1 MTARHRHRT
10 RGDDQYHLKP
20 HERRQLSEWLRDDIP
35 ALAIQ
40 LGVAITRQARLEQ
53 RLHTSDSAQRL
64 AEMWPY
70 DIDAADVA
78 DDLHDTL
85 TRWVR
90 VLCQLKQLEFLPVG
104 YTHPAGFIG
113 PLREHEHRAPDH
125 ITTSMLARWLD
136 THLNDLAMLPA
147 APRAY
152 ETIHDTMRTARR
164 IVCPPTIPIRIDKQR
179 VGEARARRLN
189 ARGIA
194 TLARELG
201 DEYRHLTVRRI
212 RTLRERGLIREV
224 PGRWWVDD
232 EDPEQ
237 TRQYIVG
244 DVLDAHL
251 KIPIRRR
258 DTRRA

>member
-1 MTARHRHRT
+1 MSTRHRHRT

-40 LGVAITRQARLEQ
+40 LGVAITRQVRLEQ
-53 RLHTSDSAQRL
+53 RLTGSNTAQRL

-70 DIDAADVA
+70 DIDAAEAA
-78 DDLHDTL
+78 DTLHDTL
-85 TRWVR
+85 AHWVR
-90 VLCQLKQLEFLPVG
+90 TLCQLKQREFLPVG
-104 YTHPAGFIG
+104 HTSPPAQ
-113 PLREHEHRAPDH
+113 

-152 ETIHDTMRTARR
+152 ETIHDTMRAARR
-164 IVCPPTIPIRIDKQR
+164 IVCPPTIGIRIDKHR
-179 VGEARARRLN
+179 VTQARAQRLN

-251 KIPIRRR
+251 KLPIRRR
-258 DTRRA
+258 DTRRD